1 MKNIGFYVLRLL
13 FYVIILTPLTLK
25 AQVADEGD
33 SVMLTGVVVN
43 HHTNKPYPYCPMRFV
58 RSDSTAYEVT
68 AGADGSFATAMLPT
82 GRYALHVKIKGIMY
96 HHSDI
101 DLQENAFLTVA
112 IDTIR
117 LITLKAITVVAA
129 KHMLGQLQITSRHDT
144 RLWGLTAGYR
154 NANSS
159 VALPPDAHGNI
170 DDGPEED
177 EGLGLP
183 RGPVFPYGMPLKVQ
197 MAYMTGKLGSSFYSG
212 PIWTLVPDVYH
223 PAPDSTAVKTSR

>member
-1 MKNIGFYVLRLL
+1 MKILLFYVLRLL

-33 SVMLTGVVVN
+33 SVMLTGIVVN
-43 HHTNKPYPYCPMRFV
+43 HHTNKPYPYCPMHFV
-58 RSDSTAYEVT
+58 RSDSTVYDLTTE
-68 AGADGSFATAMLPT
+68 ADGSFATAMLPT
-82 GRYALHVKIKGIMY
+82 GRYALHLKIKGIMY
-96 HHSDI
+96 HHSDL
-101 DLQENAFLTVA
+101 DLHENAFLTVA
-112 IDTIR
+112 IDTIK

-154 NANSS
+154 NGNSS

-170 DDGPEED
+170 DDGPNLD
-177 EGLGLP
+177 DGS
-183 RGPVFPYGMPLKVQ
+183 RAPVFDPNMPLKVQ
-197 MAYMTGKLGSSFYSG
+197 IAYMTGKLGSSFYSG

-223 PAPDSTAVKTSR
+223 PAPDSVAVKTSR

>member
-1 MKNIGFYVLRLL
+1 MKNLLFYVLRLL

-33 SVMLTGVVVN
+33 SVMLTGIVVN

-58 RSDSTAYEVT
+58 RSDSTVYDLTTE
-68 AGADGSFATAMLPT
+68 ADGSFATALLPT
-82 GRYALHVKIKGIMY
+82 GRYALLVKIKGIMY
-96 HHSDI
+96 HHSDL
-101 DLQENAFLTVA
+101 DLRENAFLTVA

-170 DDGPEED
+170 DDGPD
-177 EGLGLP
+177 GA
-183 RGPVFPYGMPLKVQ
+183 PVFPYGMPLKVQ
-197 MAYMTGKLGSSFYSG
+197 IAYMTGKLGSGFYSG

-223 PAPDSTAVKTSR
+223 PAPDSVAVKTSR

>member
-1 MKNIGFYVLRLL
+1 MKNLLFYVLRLL
-13 FYVIILTPLTLK
+13 FYVSVFLPFSLH

-33 SVMLTGVVVN
+33 SVMLTGIVVN
-43 HHTNKPYPYCPMRFV
+43 HHTNKPYPYCPMHFV

-68 AGADGSFATAMLPT
+68 AGADGSFATAILPT
-82 GRYALHVKIKGIMY
+82 GRYALLVKIKGIMY

-129 KHMLGQLQITSRHDT
+129 RHMLGSLQITSRHDT
-144 RLWGLTAGYR
+144 RLWGFTAGYR
-154 NANSS
+154 DANSS
-159 VALPPDAHGNI
+159 VALPPDAHGNP
-170 DDGPEED
+170 DDGPEGD

-183 RGPVFPYGMPLKVQ
+183 KGPLFPYGMPLKVQ
-197 MAYMTGKLGSSFYSG
+197 VAYMTGKLGSSFYTG

-223 PAPDSTAVKTSR
+223 PAPADSTAKGN